1 MDGSCYSDDGTDDI
15 QISSSSNEAPANPAG
30 IVPLLP
36 QSSKPQA
43 NQRVRSKRPEPP
55 GEFLMRRLDVN
66 VQLACKIKKK
76 NLTFKSYFLIR
87 WITDVHVVKTKTKT
101 KSYLEKKF
109 SAVFVL

>member
-66 VQLACKIKKK
+66 VQPPCKKRKRK
-76 NLTFKSYFLIR
+76 MWLSSHFFNQVDNRTYMWLRQSFFLSLILR
-87 WITDVHVVKTKTKT
+87 RN
-101 KSYLEKKF
+101 F
-109 SAVFVL
+109 